1 MLPVP
6 VIFPPPVQ
14 PRKRVATMEP
24 RVALHSN
31 AELSTSTSMRTEPI
45 DNLGICQY
53 LSEEQL
59 SIIKGLVETELSEP
73 YSVYTY
79 RYFLNNWPHLCFIA
93 KIGVDKFDGSD
104 VNNEPAG
111 AIVCKLDRHKSGLMR
126 GYIAMLVVEA
136 RYRKRGIAKRLVSR
150 ALEAMLEEGAD
161 EVVLETEVTNA
172 GAISLYESL
181 GFIRAKRLHK
191 YYLNGVDAYRLKLCT
206 KVQMVPDK
214 VVLDNVN
221 LEYASEE
228 MGVVG

>member
-6 VIFPPPVQ
+6 VVFPPPIQ
-14 PRKRVATMEP
+14 PRKRVATIEP

-31 AELSTSTSMRTEPI
+31 AEVTTSGQGGEGSQEILR
-45 DNLGICQY
+45 LCQY

-59 SIIKGLVETELSEP
+59 GIIKGLVETELSEP

-93 KIGVDKFDGSD
+93 KIGQGGGGPRDLKY
-104 VNNEPAG
+104 EPAG

-126 GYIAMLVVEA
+126 GYIAMLVVET
-136 RYRKRGIAKRLVSR
+136 RFRKRGIAKRLVSR
-150 ALEAMLEEGAD
+150 ALKAMFEEDAD
-161 EVVLETEVTNA
+161 EVVLETEVTNT

-191 YYLNGVDAYRLKLCT
+191 YYLNGADAFRLKLCT
-206 KVQMVPDK
+206 KVQMLPEAGLPEDEHNGHE
-214 VVLDNVN
+214 LGA
-221 LEYASEE
+221 LR
-228 MGVVG
+228 